1 MHFRISFL
9 FMGIVFMLFTSCAS
23 IPKAS
28 PVPNFVGH
36 VYERKFNNMPMSDKP
51 SSKGSPLGTTVY
63 VYEATSLN
71 QLNGGA
77 VLRQHSFASSIQ
89 SNAIDS
95 VISDQLG
102 AFQFNLKP
110 GNYSVFVKYNSNYYI
125 PFFSGVNWVSIIE
138 IKANEVNKMDIV
150 VNGSE
155 SVE

>member
-9 FMGIVFMLFTSCAS
+9 LMGLVFMLCTSCAS
-23 IPKAS
+23 IQKAS

-77 VLRQHSFASSIQ
+77 FLHQQSLASSIQ
-89 SNAIDS
+89 SNAVDS

-110 GNYSVFVKYNSNYYI
+110 GKYSVFVKYNSNYYI